1 LLEER
6 KQKKHHNNMIQ
17 VITNFLVK
25 NYKTIVK
32 VLFGLFILYW
42 LIFFLTPKIQMSD
55 VERSKIDSLNNLINE
70 IHKDQLRLDSAILE
84 YNEKVDEIDNHI
96 DKIKGQKTI
105 VKEIY
110 HEEINRAGN
119 YTEPQLDSFF
129 SARYHN

>member
-1 LLEER
+1 
-6 KQKKHHNNMIQ
+6 MIQ

-70 IHKDQLRLDSAILE
+70 IHKDQLRLDSAISE

-129 SARYHN
+129 STRYRY

>member
-70 IHKDQLRLDSAILE
+70 IHKDQLRLDSAISE